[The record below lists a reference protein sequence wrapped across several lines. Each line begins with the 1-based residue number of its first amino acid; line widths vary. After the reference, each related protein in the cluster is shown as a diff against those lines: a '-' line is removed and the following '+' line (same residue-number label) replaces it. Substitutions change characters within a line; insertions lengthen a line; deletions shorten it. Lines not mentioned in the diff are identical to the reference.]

1 MAPGVVTIAVD
12 AMGGDY
18 APRNVVEGALS
29 CARDP
34 HCDFNILLVGRE
46 ADIREHL
53 PADAPSRIAVLHTDE
68 VVEMH
73 DSVAVALKQKK
84 QSSMYRALELH
95 RAGEVHGFISA
106 GNTGAVMALSTLL
119 LGRLPGV
126 ERPSIGTFLP
136 SEKGPVLLIDAG
148 ANVDSKP
155 SHLAQFGI
163 MGSIYTE
170 LILGRATPK
179 VGLLNVGE
187 EEKKGNDA
195 SIAAWPLLKDAPIH
209 FAGNVEGRD
218 ILKGTVDVVVCDGFT
233 GNIILKFAESFPGLL
248 KSKFYDFASRGFFHK
263 IWAGLMGKT
272 LKGMIRDWDYQEYG
286 GVPLLGVQGVSII
299 GHGSSTPKAMSNMI
313 RRAKEMVDKG
323 VNESIRDAMSPT
335 QSS

>member
-1 MAPGVVTIAVD
+1 
-12 AMGGDY
+12 
-18 APRNVVEGALS
+18 
-29 CARDP
+29 
-34 HCDFNILLVGRE
+34 
-46 ADIREHL
+46 
-53 PADAPSRIAVLHTDE
+53 
-68 VVEMH
+68 
-73 DSVAVALKQKK
+73 
-84 QSSMYRALELH
+84 MYLALEMH
-95 RAGEVHGFISA
+95 RAGEVQGFISA

-136 SEKGPVLLIDAG
+136 SQKGPVLLIDAG

-155 SHLAQFGI
+155 SHLMQFGV
-163 MGSIYTE
+163 MGSVYTE
-170 LILGRATPK
+170 LILRRDKPR

-195 SIAAWPLLKDAPIH
+195 CIAAWPLLKEAPIH
-209 FAGNVEGRD
+209 FVGNVEGRD

-248 KSKFYDFASRGFFHK
+248 KSKFYDFAALGFFHK

-299 GHGSSTPKAMSNMI
+299 GHGSSSSRAMMNMI
-313 RRAKEMVDKG
+313 LRAREMGERG
-323 VNESIRDAMSPT
+323 VNETIRDAMSPR
-335 QSS
+335 